1 MNTEVHGLTQH
12 ASAPAIR
19 LIETARWHTLRYDN
33 LRASLASRASF
44 VVSADAVLIAGVSFL
59 FSWTAGRGVYGGTVS
74 LVPVGVGM
82 LLALIF
88 ALLSVRGASR
98 AFLSNK
104 SWRRLFSAEP
114 PLSLF
119 YQHSDTIKAASTYA
133 EFSSA
138 FREQTPDSEVESAV
152 VNLWLVLQTHAYRY
166 RFLRTATN
174 QLQIAILA
182 FAGSAV
188 AAVVLGLIR

>member
-1 MNTEVHGLTQH
+1 MSAEMHGLTEDTNT
-12 ASAPAIR
+12 PAER
-19 LIETARWHTLRYDN
+19 LIETARWHTLRYDG
-33 LRASLASRASF
+33 LRVSLASRGSF
-44 VVSADAVLIAGVSFL
+44 VVSADAVLIAGISFL
-59 FSWTAGRGVYGGTVS
+59 FSWTAGRGVYGGAIS

-98 AFLSNK
+98 ALLSNK
-104 SWRRLFSAEP
+104 SWRRLFNVES

-119 YQHSDTIKAASTYA
+119 NQHSDTIKAASTYA
-133 EFSSA
+133 EFSTA
-138 FREQTPDSEVESAV
+138 FREQTIDSEVESAV

-166 RFLRTATN
+166 QFLRAATK
-174 QLQIAILA
+174 QLQIAILT
-182 FAGSAV
+182 FSGSAT